1 MLNIH
6 MLPAAYGDCLL
17 VEYGSGKRTYR
28 VIIDGGVAPT
38 YDKLRERLLAIPEP
52 ERNFELLVVTH
63 VDADHIE
70 GVVKMLTDATLDLKV
85 GDVWFNAWQHLTE
98 DQPLDFGGVQGE
110 YLSALI
116 QKRKLTWNEARD
128 GQAIFVPDDGPLPV
142 FELAGGLKLTLLS
155 PTLGTMRRMADAW
168 EDEVKAAGLDPD
180 HPSAALDLMKTRGKR
195 LIAHFADDEGP
206 DVEALAAT
214 EYTPD
219 TSPANGSSI
228 AFLAEYNGRSVLF
241 GADAYGE
248 VLSNSIDRLL
258 KERGKKALAVDA
270 FKLPHHGSQHN
281 VSPSVL
287 TRVDSR
293 YVLVSTNGKHF
304 DHPDPE
310 AIARVIKAGQKPCL
324 VFNYRSEEN
333 TIWDNAAL
341 KKQYGYTTR
350 YPKAGEEGITL
361 EL

>member
-1 MLNIH
+1 

-17 VEYGSGKRTYR
+17 VEYGSDKRTHR
-28 VIIDGGVAPT
+28 VLIDGGVGPT
-38 YDKLRERLLAIPEP
+38 YDKLRERLLAIPRS

-70 GVVKMLTDATLDLKV
+70 GVVKMLTDATLEFDAA
-85 GDVWFNAWQHLTE
+85 DVWFNAWQHLTE

-116 QKRKLTWNEARD
+116 KKRKLTWNEARN
-128 GQAIFVPDDGPLPV
+128 GQAIYVPAEGPLPV

-155 PTLGTMRRMADAW
+155 PTIETMRRMANAW
-168 EDEVKAAGLDPD
+168 EEEVQRAGLDPD
-180 HPSAALDLMKTRGKR
+180 HPKEALELMKTRGKR
-195 LIAHFADDEGP
+195 LIAHFADDEDP
-206 DVEALAAT
+206 DVEALAAA
-214 EYTPD
+214 EYTRD

-228 AFLAEYNGRSVLF
+228 AFLAEYNGKSVLF

-258 KERGKKALAVDA
+258 KERGQEALEVDA

-281 VSPSVL
+281 VSPGVL
-287 TRVDSR
+287 KRVKSR
-293 YVLVSTNGKHF
+293 YALVSTNGHHF
-304 DHPDPE
+304 NHPDPE
-310 AIARVIKAGQKPCL
+310 AIARVVKSGQRPCL

-333 TIWDNAAL
+333 TVWDRADL
-341 KKQYGYTTR
+341 KKKYGYSTR
-350 YPKAGEEGITL
+350 YPKASEEGITV